1 MLPFSH
7 GALLDLDFL
16 RNGIPSFTFLTLK
29 SPSQSNGLL
38 ASPIDSC
45 HNVFFK
51 VYNPQ
56 QSQSW
61 LYVFSSL
68 VFGNG
73 EHSACRNLNCW
84 CHALSLLHLSHGVQF
99 RPILNI
105 LCIVVCSG
113 FVTLPVLLKSA
124 GYNS

>member
-16 RNGIPSFTFLTLK
+16 SKEVMLRLITSLPLYLLPQCFLQSALK
-29 SPSQSNGLL
+29 RRE
-38 ASPIDSC
+38 
-45 HNVFFK
+45 